1 MKTVLF
7 LIATLASLGWL
18 APRSYSA
25 VVTEV
30 ALVQRTPLFVGS
42 STIVDV
48 VLRETRDITDTS
60 TLGTLATIS
69 GNIKFTWSGS
79 NSFTISNLLDHGVQS
94 GRFFDNGGGS
104 SIIVLD
110 TARAVGTVEQV
121 DLSPSLSEDPLG
133 TIVSGTLTTLRLAS
147 FSVSGG
153 AVGESINLFAE
164 DFDLGFDDLVLED
177 GTVLD
182 QQVTYGSLSINGLQD
197 PGNVVPEPSSIALF
211 GSLLGGLVA
220 GCRKRS
226 QRRKS

>member
-1 MKTVLF
+1 
-7 LIATLASLGWL
+7 
-18 APRSYSA
+18 
-25 VVTEV
+25 
-30 ALVQRTPLFVGS
+30 
-42 STIVDV
+42 
-48 VLRETRDITDTS
+48 
-60 TLGTLATIS
+60 
-69 GNIKFTWSGS
+69 
-79 NSFTISNLLDHGVQS
+79 
-94 GRFFDNGGGS
+94 
-104 SIIVLD
+104 
-110 TARAVGTVEQV
+110 VGTVEQV

-153 AVGESINLFAE
+153 AVGESINLFTE
-164 DFDLGFDDLVLED
+164 DFDLGLDDLVLED

-182 QQVTYGSLSINGLQD
+182 LQVTYGSLSINGLQD

>member
-7 LIATLASLGWL
+7 LIAALASLGWL

-30 ALVQRTPLFVGS
+30 ALIQRTPLFVGS

-48 VLRETRDITDTS
+48 FLRETRDITDTS
-60 TLGTLATIS
+60 KLGTLPTIS

-110 TARAVGTVEQV
+110 AASAVGTVEQV

-133 TIVSGTLTTLRLAS
+133 TIVNGTLTTLQLAS

-153 AVGESINLFAE
+153 AVGESINLFTE
-164 DFDLGFDDLVLED
+164 DFDLGLDDLVLED

-182 QQVTYGSLSINGLQD
+182 PQVSYGSLSINGLQD